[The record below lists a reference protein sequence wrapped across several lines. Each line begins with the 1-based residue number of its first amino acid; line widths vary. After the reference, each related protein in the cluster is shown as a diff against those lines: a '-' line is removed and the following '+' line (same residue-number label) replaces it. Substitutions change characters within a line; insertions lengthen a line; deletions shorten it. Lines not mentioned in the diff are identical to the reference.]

1 MEPHFFI
8 AVRSAWAKLRSALEF
23 RLARLEPACGQGF
36 LLELSLLVTVK
47 FLLVSGEM

>member
-23 RLARLEPACGQGF
+23 RLARLEPACAKGF
-36 LLELSLLVTVK
+36 CLNFPYWSRLN
-47 FLLVSGEM
+47 FFW